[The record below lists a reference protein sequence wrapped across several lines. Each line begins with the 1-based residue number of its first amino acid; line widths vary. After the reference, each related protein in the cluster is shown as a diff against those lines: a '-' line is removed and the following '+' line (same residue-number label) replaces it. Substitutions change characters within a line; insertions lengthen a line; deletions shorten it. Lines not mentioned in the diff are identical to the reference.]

1 VTAPPSK
8 SYTHRAII
16 LGALVGERFEV
27 IRPLISDDTEATLSA
42 IEMMGATIDRGVNSI
57 RIFCPR
63 IVAPKSTI
71 DARNSG
77 TTLRLISGIAALI
90 EGKTQ
95 ITGDD
100 SLRRRPMKPLL
111 NALRELGAKCAG
123 EGAEE
128 HPPVRIEGPMTGTHA
143 KLPGD
148 VSSQFISSLL
158 IACPMK
164 KTPTRI
170 KITGSQKSR
179 SYVDISL
186 DVLKK
191 LRIEVNRVPDGFEMQ
206 GGQRPL
212 KKLRIEV
219 NRVPDGFEMQGGQR
233 PKGRT
238 FEIPG
243 DFSSAAFLMCGA
255 AITGGD
261 VRIRGLDISSPQG
274 DAAILK
280 VLSEFGSK
288 IETSG
293 DMIRCVAGERLP
305 FEFDVS
311 NTPDLFPILAV
322 IAATANGRSRLFGG
336 EHLKFKESNRIETT
350 VAMLSDLGVDAQA
363 TADGC
368 IINGKGKIRGGT
380 INTHNDHRIMMSAV
394 IAGLASEQ
402 GVILSDDSS
411 YVISY
416 PAFIDDVQKLGGM
429 LQKVS
434 G

>member
-186 DVLKK
+186 DV
-191 LRIEVNRVPDGFEMQ
+191 
-206 GGQRPL
+206 L

>member
-1 VTAPPSK
+1 VIRSCLRGEVTAPPSK

-186 DVLKK
+186 HV
-191 LRIEVNRVPDGFEMQ
+191 
-206 GGQRPL
+206 L

>member
-1 VTAPPSK
+1 MIRSCLRGEVTAPPSK

-186 DVLKK
+186 DV
-191 LRIEVNRVPDGFEMQ
+191 
-206 GGQRPL
+206 L

>member
-1 VTAPPSK
+1 VIRSCLRGEVTAPPSK

-206 GGQRPL
+206 GGQRP
-212 KKLRIEV
+212 
-219 NRVPDGFEMQGGQR
+219 
-233 PKGRT
+233 KGRT

-280 VLSEFGSK
+280 VLWEFGSK

>member
-1 VTAPPSK
+1 MTAPPSK

-186 DVLKK
+186 HV
-191 LRIEVNRVPDGFEMQ
+191 
-206 GGQRPL
+206 L

>member
-1 VTAPPSK
+1 MTAPPSK

-186 DVLKK
+186 DV
-191 LRIEVNRVPDGFEMQ
+191 
-206 GGQRPL
+206 L

>member
-1 VTAPPSK
+1 MIRSCLRGEVTAPPSK

-186 DVLKK
+186 HV
-191 LRIEVNRVPDGFEMQ
+191 
-206 GGQRPL
+206 L

>member
-1 VTAPPSK
+1 VIRSCLRGEVTAPPSK

-186 DVLKK
+186 DV
-191 LRIEVNRVPDGFEMQ
+191 
-206 GGQRPL
+206 L

>member
-1 VTAPPSK
+1 VIRSCLRGEVTAPPSK

-206 GGQRPL
+206 GGQRP
-212 KKLRIEV
+212 
-219 NRVPDGFEMQGGQR
+219 
-233 PKGRT
+233 KGRT

-311 NTPDLFPILAV
+311 NTPDLFPMLAV

-402 GVILSDDSS
+402 GVTLSDDSS